1 MNLTYLSLLITVL
14 LAFGGYLATYLNNL
28 ALARRRERL
37 ELVSKQLN
45 EFYGPLYLSSK
56 ASGIA
61 YQAFKKKLGLVAKEG
76 FTPTASGDTPTMQEW
91 RLWVVE
97 VLMPMNVAQET
108 IILRSAHLIR
118 EREVPECLLNFVAHI
133 AAWKAVLKKWESGEY
148 SEQFSVVPYPAEVAE
163 YAAIAYRELKT
174 EQLQLIGHKSDA

>member
-1 MNLTYLSLLITVL
+1 MELAYLSLCITVL
-14 LAFGGYLATYLNNL
+14 LAFLGYLATYVNNL

-37 ELVSKQLN
+37 DLVSKQLN

-61 YQAFKKKLGLVAKEG
+61 YQAFKKKLGIVAKDG
-76 FTPTASGDTPTMQEW
+76 FAPDASGDTPTMKEW

-97 VLMPMNVAQET
+97 VLMPMNLNQET

-118 EREVPECLLNFVAHI
+118 EQEVPQCLLNFVAHI
-133 AAWKAVLKKWESGEY
+133 AAWKAVLKKWASGEY
-148 SEQFSVVPYPAEVAE
+148 SEQFSLVPYPSEVAE
-163 YAAIAYRELKT
+163 YASLAYQELKA
-174 EQLQLIGHKSDA
+174 EQLQLIGRTR